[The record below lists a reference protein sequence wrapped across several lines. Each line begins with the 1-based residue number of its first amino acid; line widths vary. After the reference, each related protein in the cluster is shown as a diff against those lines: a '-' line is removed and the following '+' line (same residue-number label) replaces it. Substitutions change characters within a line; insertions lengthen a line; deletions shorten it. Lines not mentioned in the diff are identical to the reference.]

1 MKNLSKITAVI
12 ILFLLIS
19 CKDESNKPK
28 VTYEKPTQ
36 AILVPKKDPLQI
48 RVADL
53 PFQMPGTNYLIY
65 PIADLSISGGSLK
78 TRSESSANANEV
90 NFKIS
95 NYSEYEITGYLR
107 NMQFQE
113 IGNDSLRPLSL
124 KPLLIQTA
132 TYLKSVSDR
141 AKQQLMAYTLAD
153 MDTNKDGKLDEND
166 VKSLYLSEIS
176 GERFTKISADFQE
189 LIDWKLIE
197 SRNRLYYRTI
207 EDNNKNGYFDKSD
220 VIHYHYID
228 LSTKEWNISDY
239 NPVR

>member
-1 MKNLSKITAVI
+1 MKNLLKISASI
-12 ILFLLIS
+12 ILLLFIS
-19 CKDESNKPK
+19 CKEESDKPK

-36 AILVPKKDPLQI
+36 AILVSKVSPLQI

-53 PFQMPGTNYLIY
+53 PFQMPGTNYLIH

-78 TRSESSANANEV
+78 TRSESSTNANEV

-113 IGNDSLRPLSL
+113 IGTDSLRPLSL
-124 KPLLIQTA
+124 KPVLIQTA

-141 AKQQLMAYTLAD
+141 VKQQVMVYTLAD

-176 GERFTKISADFQE
+176 GERFTKITADFQE

-197 SRNRLYYRTI
+197 SKNRLYFRTI

-228 LSTKEWNISDY
+228 LSTKTWNISDY
-239 NPVR
+239 NPVK